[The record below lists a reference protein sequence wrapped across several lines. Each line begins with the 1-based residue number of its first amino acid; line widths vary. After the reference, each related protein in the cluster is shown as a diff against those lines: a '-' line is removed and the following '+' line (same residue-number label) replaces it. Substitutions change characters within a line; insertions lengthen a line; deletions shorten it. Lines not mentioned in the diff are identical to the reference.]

1 VLAFDAHVLS
11 WSLDTPPPHRYTRH
25 HIKEASFYGE
35 DMWTLEMVIQIHNG
49 EHTSPTSRN
58 HSPTGGNITP
68 SAIEVSLSGMVEE
81 AMWPGKRTR
90 WINAS
95 GQSPVTGSVAM
106 EIFASVTGWMD
117 AETGNS
123 TDVFGMHNVVWK
135 AVL

>member
-1 VLAFDAHVLS
+1 M
-11 WSLDTPPPHRYTRH
+11 YTRH

-35 DMWTLEMVIQIHNG
+35 DMWTLEMVIQIHNEELASFAG
-49 EHTSPTSRN
+49 GNPANGT
-58 HSPTGGNITP
+58 TGGNITP

-81 AMWPGKRTR
+81 AMWPGKRIR
-90 WINAS
+90 WFKQHAMGNGS
-95 GQSPVTGSVAM
+95 GQGLVTGSLAM
-106 EIFASVTGWMD
+106 EIFASVAGWMD

>member
-1 VLAFDAHVLS
+1 V
-11 WSLDTPPPHRYTRH
+11 YTRH
-25 HIKEASFYGE
+25 HLKEASFYGE
-35 DMWTLEMVIQIHNG
+35 DLWTLEMVVQIHNE
-49 EHTSPTSRN
+49 EHASPSSRN
-58 HSPTGGNITP
+58 PANRTTGGNISP

-81 AMWPGKRTR
+81 AMWPGKRIQWTKQR
-90 WINAS
+90 AVANET